1 MCKIAKCMA
10 WSDRF
15 SDSIEI
21 PNGDRLETL
30 RDAGAYIS
38 RLPNCEYKT
47 DAWRT
52 ATHLLI
58 EAAEGTVSIELARF
72 AILQAFVA
80 EQAKEALAV

>member
-1 MCKIAKCMA
+1 MA

-15 SDSIEI
+15 SDPIQI
-21 PNGDRLETL
+21 PDGSRIETL
-30 RDAGAYIS
+30 RDAGAYIA

-47 DAWRT
+47 DVWRT

-72 AILQAFVA
+72 AILQAFA
-80 EQAKEALAV
+80 CERKKEPLAS

>member
-1 MCKIAKCMA
+1 MS

-15 SDSIEI
+15 TDPIQI
-21 PNGDRLETL
+21 PNGDRIETL
-30 RDAGAYIS
+30 RDAGAYIA

-58 EAAEGTVSIELARF
+58 EAAEGAVSIELARF
-72 AILQAFVA
+72 AILQAFAV
-80 EQAKEALAV
+80 EMEKEALAS

>member
-1 MCKIAKCMA
+1 MA
-10 WSDRF
+10 WSDRL
-15 SDSIEI
+15 SHPIQT

-47 DAWRT
+47 QPWRT

-58 EAAEGTVSIELARF
+58 EAAEGASSIELASF
-72 AILQAFVA
+72 AIEQAFDIDHD
-80 EQAKEALAV
+80 EDLHTS

>member
-1 MCKIAKCMA
+1 MA

-15 SDSIEI
+15 SDPIEV
-21 PNGDRLETL
+21 PNGDRIQTL
-30 RDAGAYIS
+30 RDAGAYIA

-58 EAAEGTVSIELARF
+58 EAAEGAVSVELARF
-72 AILQAFVA
+72 AILQAFAV
-80 EQAKEALAV
+80 EQQNATLVS

>member
-1 MCKIAKCMA
+1 MA

-15 SDSIEI
+15 SDPIEM
-21 PNGDRLETL
+21 PNGDRIQTL
-30 RDAGAYIS
+30 RDAGAYIA

-58 EAAEGTVSIELARF
+58 EAAEGAVSVELARF
-72 AILQAFVA
+72 AILQAFAV
-80 EQAKEALAV
+80 EQQNATLVS

>member
-1 MCKIAKCMA
+1 MA

-15 SDSIEI
+15 SDPIQI

-30 RDAGAYIS
+30 RDAGSYIA

-47 DAWRT
+47 DPWRT

-72 AILQAFVA
+72 AILQAFA
-80 EQAKEALAV
+80 CALQNEPASV